1 MIYTFRINDGTDCP
15 IITERDRRDDAAA
28 LHCAAQWASED
39 NRTVTVFRGTERQV
53 AAGNARRVGEVRE

>member
-15 IITERDRRDDAAA
+15 IVTDRDLRDDATA
-28 LHCAAQWASED
+28 LRYASRWVGD
-39 NRTVTVFRGTERQV
+39 SARDVTVFRGTERQV

>member
-15 IITERDRRDDAAA
+15 VITDRDLRDDAAA
-28 LHCAAQWASED
+28 LRYASRWANED